1 MACAG
6 LCVRVRPSF
15 VPHVRA
21 HSSLPQAG
29 LWEACLPRSVCMR
42 AQAHSCV
49 CVSVLMRVWL
59 VCRLRGHVSLLSWLM
74 LDGPLGW
81 MALYWNSLSAAS
93 LMDGH
98 AALPSSC
105 LQWEQSF
112 HDAASLPY
120 CGLPG
125 WRSLGAASLM
135 DDCAA
140 SLMDGSPFQLS
151 LISMMLPPSLIVVC
165 LDGPPFLWSSF

>member
-1 MACAG
+1 M
-6 LCVRVRPSF
+6 
-15 VPHVRA
+15 
-21 HSSLPQAG
+21 
-29 LWEACLPRSVCMR
+29 RS
-42 AQAHSCV
+42 
-49 CVSVLMRVWL
+49 SVLMRVWL
-59 VCRLRGHVSLLSWLM
+59 VCRLRGHASLLSWLI